1 MVLVLGLAVA
11 SVHATAWPVTAAGH
25 RCAKLT
31 GGQWGN
37 SPVFEPF
44 RDTSGYTVAQCQAL
58 CEADSHCA
66 AFDLQTRARA
76 CILRYTP
83 SQLGQR
89 QYVPRFTEPLVA
101 PLL

>member
-1 MVLVLGLAVA
+1 MRLVVLVLGLAVA

-66 AFDLQTRARA
+66 AFDLQNS
-76 CILRYTP
+76 CPNLYTA
-83 SQLGQR
+83 L
-89 QYVPRFTEPLVA
+89 YA
-101 PLL
+101 